1 MLSCNQPDDDSETLA
16 MSTLKNQLQ
25 SDVKAAMKSRD
36 KRSLGALR
44 LIMAELK
51 RREVDERIELQDQD
65 ILVILEKM
73 TKQRRDSLTQYEAAG
88 RSDLAEQE
96 QFELDL
102 IAAYMPEPIGEDE
115 LAAMVEAAI
124 TTTGAS
130 AMADMGKVM
139 AVLKSEVQGRADM
152 GQVSRIVKASLS

>member
-1 MLSCNQPDDDSETLA
+1 
-16 MSTLKNQLQ
+16 MSTLKDQLQ

-102 IAAYMPEPIGEDE
+102 IAAYMPEPMGEDE

>member
-1 MLSCNQPDDDSETLA
+1 
-16 MSTLKNQLQ
+16 MSTLKDQLQ

-73 TKQRRDSLTQYEAAG
+73 TKQRRDSFTQYEAAG

-102 IAAYMPEPIGEDE
+102 ISAYMPEPIGEDE

>member
-1 MLSCNQPDDDSETLA
+1 
-16 MSTLKNQLQ
+16 MSTLKDQLQ
-25 SDVKAAMKSRD
+25 SDVKAAMKLRD

>member
-1 MLSCNQPDDDSETLA
+1 
-16 MSTLKNQLQ
+16 MSTLKDQLQ

>member
-1 MLSCNQPDDDSETLA
+1 
-16 MSTLKNQLQ
+16 MSTLKDQLQ
-25 SDVKAAMKSRD
+25 SDVKAAMKSRN

>member
-1 MLSCNQPDDDSETLA
+1 MSVLSF
-16 MSTLKNQLQ
+16 
-25 SDVKAAMKSRD
+25 
-36 KRSLGALR
+36 
-44 LIMAELK
+44 
-51 RREVDERIELQDQD
+51 
-65 ILVILEKM
+65 KM

>member
-1 MLSCNQPDDDSETLA
+1 
-16 MSTLKNQLQ
+16 MSTLKDQLQ

-115 LAAMVEAAI
+115 LAGMVEAAI

-152 GQVSRIVKASLS
+152 GQVSTIVKASLS

>member
-1 MLSCNQPDDDSETLA
+1 
-16 MSTLKNQLQ
+16 MSTLKDQLQ

-124 TTTGAS
+124 TTTGSS
-130 AMADMGKVM
+130 AMADMGRVM

>member
-1 MLSCNQPDDDSETLA
+1 
-16 MSTLKNQLQ
+16 
-25 SDVKAAMKSRD
+25 MKSRD

>member
-1 MLSCNQPDDDSETLA
+1 
-16 MSTLKNQLQ
+16 MSTLKDQLQ
-25 SDVKAAMKSRD
+25 SDVKEAMKSRD

>member
-1 MLSCNQPDDDSETLA
+1 
-16 MSTLKNQLQ
+16 MSTLQDQLQ

-115 LAAMVEAAI
+115 LTAMVEAAI

>member
-1 MLSCNQPDDDSETLA
+1 
-16 MSTLKNQLQ
+16 MSTLKDQLQ

-115 LAAMVEAAI
+115 LAAIVEAAI

-130 AMADMGKVM
+130 AMSDMGKVM

>member
-1 MLSCNQPDDDSETLA
+1 
-16 MSTLKNQLQ
+16 MSTLKDQLQ

-130 AMADMGKVM
+130 AIADMGKVM

>member
-1 MLSCNQPDDDSETLA
+1 
-16 MSTLKNQLQ
+16 MSTLKDQLQ

-115 LAAMVEAAI
+115 LTAMVEAAI

>member
-1 MLSCNQPDDDSETLA
+1 
-16 MSTLKNQLQ
+16 MSTLKDQLQ

-51 RREVDERIELQDQD
+51 RREVDERIELQNQD

-96 QFELDL
+96 QFELNL

-152 GQVSRIVKASLS
+152 GQVSRIDKASLS

>member
-1 MLSCNQPDDDSETLA
+1 
-16 MSTLKNQLQ
+16 MSTLKDQLQ

-88 RSDLAEQE
+88 RSDLAAQE

>member
-1 MLSCNQPDDDSETLA
+1 
-16 MSTLKNQLQ
+16 MSTLKDQLQ

-65 ILVILEKM
+65 IQLIMEKM

-102 IAAYMPEPIGEDE
+102 IAAYMPEPIGADE
-115 LAAMVEAAI
+115 LAAMVKAAI

-152 GQVSRIVKASLS
+152 GQVSRIVRASLS

>member
-1 MLSCNQPDDDSETLA
+1 
-16 MSTLKNQLQ
+16 MSTLKDQLQ

-51 RREVDERIELQDQD
+51 QREVDERIELQDQD

>member
-1 MLSCNQPDDDSETLA
+1 
-16 MSTLKNQLQ
+16 MSTLKDQLQ

-73 TKQRRDSLTQYEAAG
+73 TKQRRDSLAQYEAAG

>member
-1 MLSCNQPDDDSETLA
+1 
-16 MSTLKNQLQ
+16 MSTLKDQLQ

-51 RREVDERIELQDQD
+51 RREVDERIELQNQD

>member
-1 MLSCNQPDDDSETLA
+1 
-16 MSTLKNQLQ
+16 MSTLKDQLQ

-102 IAAYMPEPIGEDE
+102 IAAYMPEPIEEDE

-130 AMADMGKVM
+130 AMADMSKVM
-139 AVLKSEVQGRADM
+139 AVLKSEAQGRADM

>member
-1 MLSCNQPDDDSETLA
+1 
-16 MSTLKNQLQ
+16 MSTLKDQLQ

-115 LAAMVEAAI
+115 LTAMVEAAI
-124 TTTGAS
+124 TTTDAS

>member
-1 MLSCNQPDDDSETLA
+1 
-16 MSTLKNQLQ
+16 MSTLKDQLQ

-65 ILVILEKM
+65 IQLIMEKM

>member
-1 MLSCNQPDDDSETLA
+1 
-16 MSTLKNQLQ
+16 MSTLKDQLQ

-51 RREVDERIELQDQD
+51 RREVDERNELQDQD

-115 LAAMVEAAI
+115 LTAMVEAAI

>member
-1 MLSCNQPDDDSETLA
+1 
-16 MSTLKNQLQ
+16 MSTLKDQLQ
-25 SDVKAAMKSRD
+25 SDVKAAMKSRN

-73 TKQRRDSLTQYEAAG
+73 AKQRRDSLTQYEAAG

>member
-1 MLSCNQPDDDSETLA
+1 ML
-16 MSTLKNQLQ
+16 TLKDQLQ
-25 SDVKAAMKSRD
+25 SDVKAAMKSRH

-130 AMADMGKVM
+130 AMSDMGKVM

>member
-1 MLSCNQPDDDSETLA
+1 
-16 MSTLKNQLQ
+16 MSTLKDQLQ

-51 RREVDERIELQDQD
+51 RREVYERIELQDQD

-73 TKQRRDSLTQYEAAG
+73 KKQRRDSLTQYEAAG

>member
-1 MLSCNQPDDDSETLA
+1 
-16 MSTLKNQLQ
+16 MSTLKDQLQ

-102 IAAYMPEPIGEDE
+102 IAAYMPEPIREDE

>member
-1 MLSCNQPDDDSETLA
+1 
-16 MSTLKNQLQ
+16 MSTLKDQLQ

-115 LAAMVEAAI
+115 LAAMVGAAI

-152 GQVSRIVKASLS
+152 GQVSKIVKASLS

>member
-1 MLSCNQPDDDSETLA
+1 
-16 MSTLKNQLQ
+16 MSTLKDQLQ

-152 GQVSRIVKASLS
+152 GQVSRIAKASLS

>member
-1 MLSCNQPDDDSETLA
+1 
-16 MSTLKNQLQ
+16 MSTLKDQLQ

-139 AVLKSEVQGRADM
+139 AALKSEVQGRADM

>member
-1 MLSCNQPDDDSETLA
+1 
-16 MSTLKNQLQ
+16 MSTLKDQLQ

-139 AVLKSEVQGRADM
+139 AMLKSEVQGRADM

>member
-1 MLSCNQPDDDSETLA
+1 
-16 MSTLKNQLQ
+16 MSTLKDQLQ

-102 IAAYMPEPIGEDE
+102 IAAYMPEPMGEDE
-115 LAAMVEAAI
+115 LAEMVEAAI

>member
-1 MLSCNQPDDDSETLA
+1 
-16 MSTLKNQLQ
+16 MSTLKDQLQ

-102 IAAYMPEPIGEDE
+102 IAAYMPEPIGKDE

>member
-1 MLSCNQPDDDSETLA
+1 
-16 MSTLKNQLQ
+16 MSTLKDQLQ

-44 LIMAELK
+44 MIMAELK

>member
-1 MLSCNQPDDDSETLA
+1 
-16 MSTLKNQLQ
+16 MSTLKDQLQ

-36 KRSLGALR
+36 KRSRGALR